1 MSGISIV
8 LLAALCFCAQNV
20 TVRIL
25 FNTSSVFG
33 WEGVGGF
40 VEPSL
45 ANSFLLLALRMV
57 WVVPVLS
64 VVSLRLYP
72 PLWGAIAQLRHP
84 QHRRL
89 RGKAIAGG
97 GLMFLYLALLYISI
111 GLIPTGIAL
120 ILFFLYPLFTLILTT
135 ILGQQAPTPVQLAV
149 MVMMLTGTALTL
161 SPSGMNAVPHQGLG
175 MICGVAA
182 GLAYA
187 GYTLVGQQS
196 FQELHPIPFTWLSFA
211 ITLLLAALF
220 LPFTLDLPPDVHWL
234 GLWVGSLISAL
245 ATLIGHVLQ
254 NLGIRQIGAN
264 QTALIGSSNPTLT
277 LILAW
282 VAIGESLTWIQVL
295 GVVVVTLGII
305 ILRHRD
311 MAAIAKQ

>member
-45 ANSFLLLALRMV
+45 ANSFLLLVLRMV

-72 PLWGAIAQLRHP
+72 PLWNAIAQLRHP
-84 QHRRL
+84 ENRKI
-89 RGKAIAGG
+89 RGQAIAGG
-97 GLMFLYLALLYISI
+97 SLMFLYLALLYISI

-135 ILGQQAPTPVQLAV
+135 VLGHQAPTRLQFGV
-149 MVMMLTGTALTL
+149 MVMMLIGTALTL
-161 SPSGMNAVPHQGLG
+161 SPSSINAVPHQGIG

-182 GLAYA
+182 GLAYS

-196 FQELHPIPFTWLSFA
+196 FQQLHPIPFTWLSFA
-211 ITLLLAALF
+211 ITLIFAALL
-220 LPFTLDLPPDVHWL
+220 LPFTLDLPPDIAWQ
-234 GLWVGSLISAL
+234 GLWIGSLISAL
-245 ATLIGHVLQ
+245 ATLTGHVLQ
-254 NLGIRQIGAN
+254 NMGIRQIGAN
-264 QTALIGSSNPTLT
+264 QAALIGSSNPTLT

-282 VAIGESLTWIQVL
+282 VAIGEAFTPIQVL
-295 GVVVVTLGII
+295 GVVIVTLGII
-305 ILRHRD
+305 TLRYRD